1 MTFNFNLSEYTSL
14 LDSHFQEKETYI
26 RVKLLD
32 HNGSY

>member
-1 MTFNFNLSEYTSL
+1 MTCSFTLSSYTSL